1 MPDPLPKAKAAIFDL
16 DGTLL
21 DTLGDL
27 AGGVNAALRANG
39 FPEHGEQA
47 IRRFIGDGAEML
59 IRRALPDGVG
69 KESDRVAACLASFEV
84 HYGEHYADLTRPYDG
99 IEQLLAALSKLGVPL
114 GILSNKP
121 HEFTVRCACSYFGDE
136 DSPFRVVFGQREGV
150 AKKPDPAGAIEAAG
164 LLGVEPADCLY
175 IGDSDVDML
184 TAKAAGM
191 AAIGVSW
198 GFRSVDELRAA
209 GALQVI
215 ESPAELLSAFGW
227 A

>member
-1 MPDPLPKAKAAIFDL
+1 
-16 DGTLL
+16 
-21 DTLGDL
+21 
-27 AGGVNAALRANG
+27 
-39 FPEHGEQA
+39 
-47 IRRFIGDGAEML
+47 
-59 IRRALPDGVG
+59 
-69 KESDRVAACLASFEV
+69 
-84 HYGEHYADLTRPYDG
+84 
-99 IEQLLAALSKLGVPL
+99 
-114 GILSNKP
+114 
-121 HEFTVRCACSYFGDE
+121 
-136 DSPFRVVFGQREGV
+136 
-150 AKKPDPAGAIEAAG
+150 KPDPAGAIEAAG